1 MQYIHN
7 QVKPLLLNKASHF
20 NWQRASKQYFEACQT
35 RTTITMERMSGL
47 AIMNIHN
54 ETPLDYDA
62 VVKIFAKIYP
72 RRIVLVDPTFD
83 EDTKLKKEKMQY
95 IFITVL

>member
-1 MQYIHN
+1 
-7 QVKPLLLNKASHF
+7 
-20 NWQRASKQYFEACQT
+20 
-35 RTTITMERMSGL
+35 
-47 AIMNIHN
+47 MNIHN